1 MSKDL
6 TWDEF
11 RQRLIDAGWTPKDA
25 DEHIRELQDEEPE
38 SEL

>member
-11 RQRLIDAGWTPKDA
+11 RQRLIDAGWSPEAA
-25 DEHIRELQDEEPE
+25 DKEIERLQTEEPE